1 MKNQKNTVSVGISK
15 LVATAFGA
23 GYAPKAPGTA
33 GALAATVFLYLFNTA
48 LVRYGATHME
58 VTILDLL
65 LLTVTFFAGVIA
77 IKQVHEVWQHDAGKI
92 VIDEV
97 AGIFVTLLLSPP
109 DWRYY
114 LAGFILFRFFD
125 IAKPLYIK
133 RVDKLKTSWSVM
145 LDDIIAGVY
154 SFAVLQAASLLL

>member
-1 MKNQKNTVSVGISK
+1 MDNNNSSFTMHCAKII
-15 LVATAFGA
+15 ATAFGA

-33 GALAATVFLYLFNTA
+33 GALAGTVFLFLFNTV
-48 LVRYGATHME
+48 LYKYGATN
-58 VTILDLL
+58 TQIIALDIIL
-65 LLTVTFFAGVIA
+65 VIITFFAGVIA
-77 IKQVHEVWQHDAGKI
+77 IKQVHKIWQHDSNMI

-97 AGIFVTLLLSPP
+97 AGIFITLLLAPL

-133 RVDKLKTSWSVM
+133 KVDLLKSSWSVM
-145 LDDIIAGVY
+145 LDDILAGVY
-154 SFAVLQAASLLL
+154 SFAVLQLASMLF